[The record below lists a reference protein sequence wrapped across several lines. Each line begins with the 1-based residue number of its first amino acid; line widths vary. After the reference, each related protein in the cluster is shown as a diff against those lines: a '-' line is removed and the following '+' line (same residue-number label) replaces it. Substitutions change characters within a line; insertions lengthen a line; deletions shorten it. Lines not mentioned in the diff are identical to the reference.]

1 MGTDRG
7 MRWLTSRKFKAP
19 GRQVYSA
26 VAAVARQPVL
36 FEELAVPD
44 TLDGR
49 FDAVVLH
56 LVLLMRRLESLGRE
70 GHMLARHIVG
80 VFVDDMDRTVREMG
94 IGDLSV
100 GKQVKRMA
108 RALYGRFEA
117 YDAALKVLPE
127 RKPLEEALGRNL
139 YAGRKQA
146 DGVLARTA
154 NYVDALNR
162 RIEQKSLN
170 DFLKPEFFEALTQA
184 TGEAAREARSC
195 PS

>member
-1 MGTDRG
+1 MGTGRG
-7 MRWLTSRKFKAP
+7 IGWLRSRKFKVP
-19 GRQVYSA
+19 GRQLYSA
-26 VAAVARQPVL
+26 AAAVARQPAL
-36 FEELAVPD
+36 FKELAVPD
-44 TLDGR
+44 TFDGR

-56 LVLLMRRLESLGRE
+56 LVLLMRRLESLGQE
-70 GHMLARHIVG
+70 GHMLARHLAG

-127 RKPLEEALGRNL
+127 TKPLEEALGRNL

-146 DGVLARTA
+146 GGVLVRTA
-154 NYVDALNR
+154 IYVEALNR
-162 RIEQKSLN
+162 KIEQKSLD
-170 DFLKPEFFEALTQA
+170 DFLKPGFSDTLAEA
-184 TGEAAREARSC
+184 TGEAAREAGS
-195 PS
+195 